1 MADAA
6 RLLGHFQGNTG
17 PPALWSLSPE
27 IGAGFT
33 EVARLAVLFHP
44 FTGSSELS
52 RPARHHHKS
61 HKQNGTLRFEG
72 VTLQMPKAFR
82 EECVAKGLR
91 PSEIILA
98 DKESLAILRDLAA
111 KAKGLA

>member
-1 MADAA
+1 M
-6 RLLGHFQGNTG
+6 
-17 PPALWSLSPE
+17 SPE
-27 IGAGFT
+27 IGADFT

-61 HKQNGTLRFEG
+61 HKQNGTLRFDG

-82 EECVAKGLR
+82 EKCLEKGLS
-91 PSEIILA
+91 PAEMILA
-98 DKESLAILRDLAA
+98 TKENLAILRDLAA
-111 KAKGLA
+111 KAKGSV